1 MWTSGFEPCGG
12 PSGRLFSARGPI
24 ATGMILTC
32 PECSTR
38 YQADEAKF
46 PPAGRDV
53 RCTKCGHVWHQKP
66 LAPETEATAF
76 VARPEQDSDSRAY
89 EAPRPQ
95 SFVRESALEAEH
107 EDGEAPQT
115 PSSWPAR
122 LVLGAGWAG
131 LVALVL
137 TVAWAATAYRQEVV
151 AALPQSASFYAK
163 IGLPTKA
170 SGLQIDNQSYH
181 VESQDNQD
189 VLVVT
194 GRIVNFSNRE
204 LPVPQIRVTL
214 TDDDKRELYHWSF
227 VPDVLTL
234 RPGQANEFATR
245 LSSPPAA
252 ARHLEMR
259 FAQAGE

>member
-1 MWTSGFEPCGG
+1 M
-12 PSGRLFSARGPI
+12 
-24 ATGMILTC
+24 
-32 PECSTR
+32 
-38 YQADEAKF
+38 
-46 PPAGRDV
+46 V
-53 RCTKCGHVWHQKP
+53 
-66 LAPETEATAF
+66 
-76 VARPEQDSDSRAY
+76 
-89 EAPRPQ
+89 
-95 SFVRESALEAEH
+95 
-107 EDGEAPQT
+107 
-115 PSSWPAR
+115 
-122 LVLGAGWAG
+122 
-131 LVALVL
+131 LVL

-163 IGLPTKA
+163 IGMPTNA

-214 TDDDKRELYHWSF
+214 TDNDKRELYHWSF

-234 RPGQANEFATR
+234 RPGQANEFSTR

>member
-12 PSGRLFSARGPI
+12 PPGRLFSARGPI

-53 RCTKCGHVWHQKP
+53 RCAKCGHVWHQKP
-66 LAPETEATAF
+66 LGPETEASAF
-76 VARPEQDSDSRAY
+76 IAEPEPDVVSRSY
-89 EAPRPQ
+89 EAPQ
-95 SFVRESALEAEH
+95 SFVREPVVESEQ
-107 EDGEAPQT
+107 EDPEAPESR
-115 PSSWPAR
+115 SSWPGR
-122 LVLGAGWAG
+122 LVLAAGWAG
-131 LVALVL
+131 LVVLVL

-163 IGLPTKA
+163 IGMPTNA

-214 TDDDKRELYHWSF
+214 TDNDKRELYHWSF

-234 RPGQANEFATR
+234 RPGQANEFSTR

>member
-1 MWTSGFEPCGG
+1 
-12 PSGRLFSARGPI
+12 
-24 ATGMILTC
+24 MILTC

-53 RCTKCGHVWHQKP
+53 RCAKCGHVWHQKP
-66 LAPETEATAF
+66 PGPETEASAF
-76 VARPEQDSDSRAY
+76 VAEPEPDVVSQSY

-95 SFVRESALEAEH
+95 SFVRESGIESEH
-107 EDGEAPQT
+107 EETETAES
-115 PSSWPAR
+115 PSSVPSR

-131 LVALVL
+131 LVVLVL

-163 IGLPTKA
+163 IGMPTNA

-214 TDDDKRELYHWSF
+214 TDSDKRELYHWSF